1 MKFNYT
7 RPRIDRTF
15 IVHSLHGD
23 FIVLRAGCKCACQE
37 KRGKVKM
44 LFHKHA
50 YLKIRHSSSL
60 FPQNYPPH
68 VTEILKLCYTRLFFP
83 CFSKKFIPL
92 GLREAPQKNSYL
104 WDCEKLPQLCGT
116 PAQNGGRLPQLCGT
130 PAKRREAPTTLWNVP
145 AKRREAPTRFRKP
158 AQNGGKVPQLF
169 RAFPQN

>member
-1 MKFNYT
+1 MINYT

-23 FIVLRAGCKCACQE
+23 FIVLRAGRKCACQE
-37 KRGKVKM
+37 KRGKIKM

-92 GLREAPQKNSYL
+92 GLREAPTTL
-104 WDCEKLPQLCGT
+104 WNTRAKWREASTSLWNPSETAGSSHNFVERPRKTSGSSHKVSE
-116 PAQNGGRLPQLCGT
+116 AR
-130 PAKRREAPTTLWNVP
+130 AKRREGSTTFQSVP
-145 AKRREAPTRFRKP
+145 AKLNSSEFH
-158 AQNGGKVPQLF
+158 LF
-169 RAFPQN
+169 LYNS